1 MIRICLTGVESTG
14 KTWASVPLAQR
25 LGGAVL
31 PEFGREW
38 AETIGHDYGTNQL
51 RAIARIHAARRA
63 RLIAGIA
70 ATRGPRLIIEDT
82 DVVMTQ
88 AWHVMLHG
96 HRDPVLGAMPAD
108 ANAYLLFSPD
118 VPWLADGTRAFG
130 GDERARF
137 HAVVQAE
144 LALRSIASVVI
155 SGTWQQRLAQAGAAI
170 ADVLAS
176 APGQRQ

>member
-25 LGGAVL
+25 FGGVVL

-38 AETIGHDYGTNQL
+38 AETVGNDYGTPQL
-51 RAIARIHAARRA
+51 RAIAAIHAARRA
-63 RLIAGIA
+63 RLIAA
-70 ATRGPRLIIEDT
+70 GPRVIIEDT

-96 HRDPVLGAMPAD
+96 HRDPVLAAMPAD
-108 ANAYLLFSPD
+108 ADAYLLFSPD

-130 GDERARF
+130 GSERARF

-144 LALRSIASVVI
+144 LAARGITPILINGPWR
-155 SGTWQQRLAQAGAAI
+155 QRLGQAGAAI
-170 ADVLAS
+170 AAMLAS
-176 APGQRQ
+176 TTTPRQ

>member
-25 LGGAVL
+25 FGGVVL

-38 AETIGHDYGTNQL
+38 AETVGHDYGTPQL
-51 RAIARIHAARRA
+51 RAIAAIHAARRA
-63 RLIAGIA
+63 RLLAGIA
-70 ATRGPRLIIEDT
+70 KTMGPRLIIEDT

-88 AWHVMLHG
+88 AWQMMLHG
-96 HRDPVLGAMPAD
+96 LRDPVLAAMPAD
-108 ANAYLLFSPD
+108 ADAYLLFSPD

-130 GDERARF
+130 GAERARF

-144 LALRSIASVVI
+144 LALRGITPISIA
-155 SGTWQQRLAQAGAAI
+155 GPWRQRLGQASAAI
-170 ADVLAS
+170 AATLAS
-176 APGQRQ
+176 RAAPRQ